1 MLETSYQVERGPDGI
16 RWVSIEPLMTDIN
29 NSMVEMVNMDVSSLT
44 EENKEIVDL
53 KILGLRTIYQ
63 FLGSLITAD
72 DLKKIKNETTDRP
85 TVH

>member
-1 MLETSYQVERGPDGI
+1 MLETNYVVERGPDGI

-29 NSMVEMVNMDVSSLT
+29 NSMIEMVNMDVSSLSD
-44 EENKEIVDL
+44 ENKEIVDL